1 MKQQMR
7 ALEVFGA
14 AMVLTACL
22 WGVGWAQE
30 PATHDK
36 KSLRLE
42 AAKRMVEAAA
52 KKASEIKVPM
62 VIAVV
67 DESGVLML
75 LERMEGAPLISV
87 DVAQNKAYTAAAVRM
102 PTHKVS
108 EIVQPGKPAFGFHTM
123 PRIAPFGGGF
133 PIEVDGGVV
142 GGIGVSGG
150 SAEQD
155 MECAQAGLAVLKE

>member
-1 MKQQMR
+1 MKQLMR
-7 ALEVFGA
+7 KLEVLWIA
-14 AMVLTACL
+14 TILTACL
-22 WGVGWAQE
+22 WVVGQAQE
-30 PATHDK
+30 PTTHDK
-36 KSLRLE
+36 KSLRL
-42 AAKRMVEAAA
+42 ATAKRIVEAAA
-52 KKASEIKVPM
+52 KKAFEIKVPM

-67 DESGVLML
+67 DESGILML

-108 EIVQPGKPAFGFHTM
+108 EIIQPGKPAFGFHTM

-133 PIEVDGGVV
+133 PIGADDKVV

-150 SAEQD
+150 SAVQD